1 MSGVEAAPRHVARA
15 VSGVLL
21 CVLRSFLRDLTHAGP
36 SGVPFR
42 SGGRVCLFVA
52 EGHRARRESVLGA
65 SVLTWHRLAGRDGPP
80 MARGA
85 GPMAG
90 GWGRGGGGGVGMGG
104 GGGGGGGGGP
114 PGGWGAPPPGGVNAA
129 MMLAAAMARGGG
141 PPTNLAQGS
150 GGVGAPPPHAGPP
163 GVVKISFCLRVV
175 LTLHLRLVLVALRPD
190 PGRRAYCA
198 KPAATLS

>member
-1 MSGVEAAPRHVARA
+1 MLCPVPEMSGIEGAPRDVACARSS
-15 VSGVLL
+15 VVL

-36 SGVPFR
+36 SGVPFG
-42 SGGRVCLFVA
+42 SGGTQSQERVC
-52 EGHRARRESVLGA
+52 SGA

-114 PGGWGAPPPGGVNAA
+114 PGGWGAAPPGGVNAA

-150 GGVGAPPPHAGPP
+150 GGISAPPPHAGPP
-163 GVVKISFCLRVV
+163 GVDLKDFFLSACCAYPASTSGAGLAAARSRSSCV
-175 LTLHLRLVLVALRPD
+175 L
-190 PGRRAYCA
+190 C
-198 KPAATLS
+198 